1 MLKLARKMG
10 EIPFSDLMEVYA
22 GSNAAMAREQWPE
35 EPEGQALYRAEM
47 DFYQYLRQDFFT
59 QGDGLY
65 ALWMVGEK
73 PVSAVRFEKW
83 KDGFLLEGLE
93 THPDHRRKGYGYALM
108 QAALKEVTG
117 KVYSHVAKENVPS
130 LALHEKCGFR
140 RCRDTAMADGTFDR
154 RYVTLVKE

>member
-1 MLKLARKMG
+1 
-10 EIPFSDLMEVYA
+10 
-22 GSNAAMAREQWPE
+22 
-35 EPEGQALYRAEM
+35 
-47 DFYQYLRQDFFT
+47 
-59 QGDGLY
+59 
-65 ALWMVGEK
+65 MVGEK

-154 RYVTLVKE
+154 RYLTLVKE